1 MESGNLL
8 AQVSPCD
15 ISLLFNLSPHLVC
28 QVEANGAITKVN
40 KKTTEITGFNES
52 DLPLSSLTYL
62 LLPEDFHSVLNLIT
76 AANPNLEFTFE
87 TSFLCSDNTY
97 IEVNCKAIKNLNHQT
112 FIISQLAYS
121 KIPQE
126 QLLKNET
133 KLLDFSLDFICA
145 INANNYFIEAN
156 KTAKKLLG
164 YNSSELIGKKFTDF
178 IHPDDLDEALQNGLS
193 MQSGDTIN
201 NFENRYI
208 HKNGSVVPILWTA
221 NWVETDKVFYCVGR
235 EATERKEQERAAEL
249 NEQRFRAL
257 VQSSSDLVAIL
268 TKDAIY
274 SYVSPTVSHIL
285 GYDASFYIGKNKFSF
300 IHPEDKNYLL
310 DVFEKIEQNYKL
322 ELKPYRFCDSNGK
335 WHWLETVMT
344 NLLDDP
350 AVNGIVINSK
360 DITNRKQIEDE
371 RTHLSLRLNHLIEN
385 NNDALFTLNEEWI
398 ITSFNTVFQN
408 FTHLPYEE
416 LLYSNL
422 WDVFPNGKN
431 LKFYP
436 EFKKCFEQRIP
447 VQFEEFSARTN
458 VWFDV
463 TAYPYENTITVFL
476 KDISNLKNQQL
487 TLALEKKV
495 LEMNISSNFTLK
507 ETIDYLLKGVEA
519 IYPGMSCS
527 VLKLNSI
534 GKNVQHLSAPSLPDS
549 YIEAING
556 LEIGPYAGSC
566 GSAAYH
572 KKQIIVSDIENSEY
586 WKSYKEIVLPFGY
599 KSCWSFP
606 VINSKGKVSATFAV
620 YYKEVKEPSDFL
632 LESLERVGTILQLL
646 IESARSK
653 KDIEVSNERYR
664 YTIAATNDTIWDWD
678 VLSNQLYRGEGFER
692 FYNQKSGFESD
703 KSKKWEANIHPEDCE
718 RIVNSLDGIIKDPE
732 RIKWRE
738 EYRYKKTDGT
748 YAIVVDK
755 GYVIRNSNKMAVRM
769 VGAMQDVTERKKN
782 TEELRKSEENYKM
795 LFSHNPSP
803 MWTIDIEKG
812 NFSMVNDAALKL
824 FGYSREEFLTLGPK
838 QIHAQVEH
846 NRLKKTLK
854 SPSFHKKSTL
864 TGEWKYLKK
873 DNSVMIA
880 EVISNFFEINGGKY
894 RLVSIKDI
902 TEQRNAQ
909 LEIVDQNKRLREI
922 AQISSH
928 EFRKPVA
935 SILGLVKL
943 FDKENPNS
951 KFNKEIIEYLDITAT
966 ELDVVI
972 HTIVKKTWKEEN

>member
-1 MESGNLL
+1 M
-8 AQVSPCD
+8 AQVSSCD
-15 ISLLFNLSPHLVC
+15 LTLLFNLSTDLVC
-28 QVEANGAITKVN
+28 QVEADGSISKVN
-40 KKTTEITGFNES
+40 KRIEEITGFTQA

-62 LLPEDFHSVLNLIT
+62 LLPEDLHSVLNLIS
-76 AANPNLEFTFE
+76 AASPNLEFTFE
-87 TSFLCSDNTY
+87 TSFLCSDNIY
-97 IEVNCKAIKNLNHQT
+97 IEVKCRAIKNVSQQT

-121 KIPQE
+121 KVSHE
-126 QLLKNET
+126 ELVKNET
-133 KLLDFSLDFICA
+133 KLLDFSLDLICA
-145 INANNYFIEAN
+145 INANNYFVEVN
-156 KTAKKLLG
+156 KASKNLLG
-164 YNSSELIGKKFTDF
+164 YKSSELIGKKYTDF
-178 IHPDDLDEALQNGLS
+178 IHPDDLDEALQIELS
-193 MQSGDTIN
+193 MQAGETIN
-201 NFENRYI
+201 SFENRYI

-221 NWVETDKVFYCVGR
+221 NWVETDKIFYCVGR
-235 EATERKEQERAAEL
+235 EASERKEQKRATEL

-257 VQSSSDLVAIL
+257 VQSSSDLIAIL
-268 TKDAIY
+268 TKEAIY

-285 GYDASFYIGKNKFSF
+285 GYDATFYIGKNKFSF

-310 DVFEKIEQNYKL
+310 EVFEKISQNYKL
-322 ELKPYRFCDSNGK
+322 ELRPYRVCDSNGK

-350 AVNGIVINSK
+350 AVNGIIINSK

-385 NNDALFTLNEEWI
+385 NNDALFTLNEDWI
-398 ITSFNTVFQN
+398 ITSFNSVFQN
-408 FTHLPYEE
+408 FRQLPYED
-416 LLYSNL
+416 LIYANL

-436 EFKKCFEQRIP
+436 EFKKCFEQSIP
-447 VQFEEFSARTN
+447 VHFEEYSVLYN

-507 ETIDYLLKGVEA
+507 ETVDFLLKGIEE

-527 VLKLNSI
+527 VLKLNSS

-556 LEIGPYAGSC
+556 LEIGPFAGSC

-572 KKQIIVSDIENSEY
+572 KKQIIVSDIESSEY
-586 WKSYKEIVLPFGY
+586 WASYKEIVLPFGY

-606 VINSKGKVSATFAV
+606 IINSKGKVSSTFAI
-620 YYKEVKEPSDFL
+620 YYKEVKEPTDFL
-632 LESLERVGTILQLL
+632 LKSLERASTILQLL

-653 KDIEVSNERYR
+653 KDIEVSNERYK

-678 VLSNQLYRGEGFER
+678 VMSNQLYRGEGFER

-703 KSKKWEANIHPEDCE
+703 SSKKWEANIHSDD
-718 RIVNSLDGIIKDPE
+718 RVRVVKSLDEIIKDPE

-738 EYRYKKTDGT
+738 EYRYKKTDGN

-755 GYVIRNSNKMAVRM
+755 GYVIRNTNKKAVRM

-782 TEELRKSEENYKM
+782 TEELRISEENYKM
-795 LFSHNPSP
+795 LFSQSPSP

-838 QIHAQVEH
+838 QIHAQVDH
-846 NRLKKTLK
+846 VRLNKTLK
-854 SPSFHKKSTL
+854 SVAFHKKNTL
-864 TGEWKYLKK
+864 TGEWQYIKK
-873 DNSVMIA
+873 DNSVMIG
-880 EVISNFFEINGGKY
+880 EVISNFFEFNGGKY

-909 LEIVDQNKRLREI
+909 LEIIDQNKRLREI

-943 FDKENPNS
+943 FDKEDPNS
-951 KFNKEIIEYLDITAT
+951 QFNKEIIDYLDITAN